1 MDRPLLILDID
12 ETLIHGREIP
22 LASPGNFMAG
32 DYHIYLRPHVEEFL
46 LTVYG
51 AYDLA
56 CWSSA
61 SESYLAIIMAELMP
75 HPELQ
80 PVFTWDR
87 RRCTPRLDIA
97 NDRFY
102 FLKNLKKV
110 HRRGYDLRRVLIL
123 EDEPVKVNRHYGN
136 AVYVNPFFGDLDD
149 SELPKLSRYLLSIQ
163 SMPNFRELEKRN
175 WRTSNAAL

>member
-12 ETLIHGREIP
+12 ETLIHGTEIS
-22 LASPGNFMAG
+22 LGRPGDFMAG

-46 LTVYG
+46 LTVYSG
-51 AYDLA
+51 YNLA

-61 SESYLAIIMAELMP
+61 SESYLSIIMAELMP

-80 PVFTWDR
+80 PLFTWDR

-97 NDRFY
+97 SDRFY

-110 HRRGYDLRRVLIL
+110 RRRGYDLRRVLIL
-123 EDEPVKVNRHYGN
+123 EDEPIKVNRHYGN
-136 AVYVNPFFGDLDD
+136 AVYVKPFFGDVED
-149 SELPKLSRYLLSIQ
+149 SELLKLSRYLLSIQ
-163 SMPNFRELEKRN
+163 YTPNFRELEKRD
-175 WRTSNAAL
+175 WRTSNATL